1 MNPNTTPEE
10 FNAELEKQSDSK
22 HVHVYV
28 GHFNIDIDYKETQVY
43 KTLQY
48 IWDNHVDNVKW
59 ASWKEAN
66 ELLDTKISKT
76 SYLVQDFNSLQSQA
90 YGYHYF
96 LPHGYTEK
104 PREVIPGQGGMDF
117 KNTKDEYDDIRDYC
131 DFENTDVDREGFTEQ
146 SLNSIYYHAA
156 KAHWVLNDI
165 REQGAWNPIQGR
177 VMKRDYDEGYR
188 FQIHPGSIRS
198 GVFDMLSDDDLEF
211 IVYDKYDLFKSSAL
225 TLDEFIEK
233 HIELIESKNAEHN
246 NISFNYANGYI
257 ETSTGTNNLSGKK
270 DFRQNVFE
278 HNKKVTQMAKG
289 KRVNIY
295 VGYDS
300 RHGDFT
306 DTSIK
311 IMKQSIIQGFGGG
324 DVHGAMTKWDV
335 DIKPLDVSKIP
346 EYTREYANQSTE
358 FTYSRFLIPY
368 LENYEGFSIFVDN
381 DFIFQKSI
389 LPLFYFL
396 NTDDAVACV
405 KYKFDKPIIETK
417 FNGEK
422 NVPYPKKLWSS
433 MMIFNNGHEDCRKLT
448 PEVVNTQTGQYL
460 HQFEWTDKISEIPE
474 RWIITEGYDTI
485 EEKPRAFAIH
495 YTRGGP
501 WIKDMDTSEINMLD
515 IYDRLSV
522 KALDK

>member
-1 MNPNTTPEE
+1 MNPNLTPEDFE
-10 FNAELEKQSDSK
+10 SKLLEQADSK
-22 HVHVYV
+22 YVHIYI
-28 GHFNIDIDYKETQVY
+28 GHFNIDEDYKETQVY

-48 IWDNHVDNVKW
+48 VWDNHIDSVKW

-66 ELLDTKISKT
+66 KLLDTKINKST
-76 SYLVQDFNSLQSQA
+76 YLVSDFNSLQSQA
-90 YGYHYF
+90 YAYHYF
-96 LPHGYTEK
+96 LPYGYTEK
-104 PREVIPGQGGMDF
+104 PRVIIPGQGGMDF

-131 DFENTDVDREGFTEQ
+131 DFEKSDVERGGHTEQ

-177 VMKRDYDEGYR
+177 VMKRDHDGGYR

-211 IVYDKYDLFKSSAL
+211 IVYDKYDLFESPAL
-225 TLDEFIEK
+225 TCDEFIEK
-233 HIELIESKNAEHN
+233 QIEHVQSKNAEHN
-246 NISFNYANGYI
+246 NISFNFAGGYI
-257 ETSTGTNNLSGKK
+257 ETSTGTNNLSNKSN
-270 DFRQNVFE
+270 FRENVFE
-278 HNKKVTQMAKG
+278 HNKKVMEMSKG

-311 IMKQSIIQGFGGG
+311 IMKQSIMRGFGGG
-324 DVHGAMTKWDV
+324 DVHGAMSEWDI

-389 LPLFYFL
+389 LPLFYFQ
-396 NTDDAVACV
+396 AACGFKHSV
-405 KYKFDKPIIETK
+405 IVTSDGKVFTFGQGE
-417 FNGEK
+417 NGVLGDGG
-422 NVPYPKKLWSS
+422 NSPKKLPQQV
-433 MMIFNNGHEDCRKLT
+433 MALKDEHIGQVRKMLVLDIIFVNKTEQVLT
-448 PEVVNTQTGQYL
+448 LEKVFL
-460 HQFEWTDKISEIPE
+460 S
-474 RWIITEGYDTI
+474 RI
-485 EEKPRAFAIH
+485 EEKLNNA
-495 YTRGGP
+495 
-501 WIKDMDTSEINMLD
+501 EQN
-515 IYDRLSV
+515 
-522 KALDK
+522 DKICFRSRFCIPSFSLT

>member
-1 MNPNTTPEE
+1 MNPNITPEE

-48 IWDNHVDNVKW
+48 IWDNHIDNVKW

-90 YGYHYF
+90 YAYHYF
-96 LPHGYTEK
+96 LPYGYTEK

-165 REQGAWNPIQGR
+165 REQGAWNPIQGK
-177 VMKRDYDEGYR
+177 VVKRGYDEGYT

-198 GVFDMLSDDDLEF
+198 GVFDMLSNDDLEF

-324 DVHGAMTKWDV
+324 DVHGAMSKWDI